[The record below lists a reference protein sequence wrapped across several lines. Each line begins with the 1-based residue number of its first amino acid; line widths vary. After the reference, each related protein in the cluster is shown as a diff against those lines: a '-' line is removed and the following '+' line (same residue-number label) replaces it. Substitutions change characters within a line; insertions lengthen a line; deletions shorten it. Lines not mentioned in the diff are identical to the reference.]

1 VIQILVADDP
11 AGVSCLSS
19 GRGVVVVSSWC
30 RRGVVVVSS
39 WCRRGVA
46 VVSPAVL
53 LPQRSR

>member
-1 VIQILVADDP
+1 VIQTLVADDP

-19 GRGVVVVSSWC
+19 RRDVVVM
-30 RRGVVVVSS
+30 SS